1 MIRNASSACTVTAR
15 LAGMAVAF
23 AVAVGL
29 LGAPLPARSQGSG
42 IPTLPGLSKLANSG
56 PPGIAASAAGTATS
70 SLNPDKERER
80 LNSELV
86 EVRGWND
93 QLSDGDTPA
102 AVPVGISKDEIAQA
116 VRKLTQWAIA
126 NEGSLRA
133 LAGIQTARA
142 ELAAIHALESAWSG
156 PGGKPPYSILMVDDW
171 ARDAES
177 RRIKIASMEATNRMG
192 ERELVRLGE
201 ASKQAGSAV
210 RRLEETART
219 AKVPD
224 QAAAAWRVKAAQ
236 WTEKAEGATLAAI
249 ANDRQWTT
257 DKIAVEQAQL
267 GLLTR
272 KLGAVAGQVSFT
284 TEDLE
289 QIRRIEQTR
298 RAHLEKESVQATAAV
313 QQRTREFEAT
323 TLALQKL
330 REAQPAATQEALDVA
345 EARQRAARTALDTS
359 RRDIEMLA
367 NLESLTTASVGLWK
381 LRFDAL
387 NATDADRRRE
397 ATAALRKGL
406 EDTRVWKTYASG
418 QIAVVQSEL
427 GEQAIRR
434 ERLGQSPEV
443 VRYEA
448 AATDSLNQRALR
460 MQQLEDEIDRV
471 DRALRRWVDEIGG
484 TVRELPWSERAALAW
499 SQIRSAA
506 RSVWQFE
513 LFSVE
518 DTVELQG
525 QKVSVSR
532 GVTVGK
538 SVGAALLFIFGY
550 LIAGR
555 LARRLERTLTRHFGV
570 DPAQARTVRR
580 WSLTLV
586 GFILLVL
593 TLNLAQIPLTVFA
606 FMGGALAIGVGFGT
620 QTIIKNFIS
629 GLILLMER
637 QIRVGDIVDI
647 DGTTGTVTEVNL
659 RSSTIKS
666 FDGVAAIVPNSTL
679 LEGKVTNWTMSDPKV
694 RRIVRVGVAYG
705 SPTDEVARRM
715 LECAQRHGL
724 VVKSPEPQVMFED
737 FGDSN
742 LVFGLYFWID
752 VQAGTSGQVVMSD
765 LRFMIEKSFAE
776 GGISMA
782 FPQRDVH
789 LDATRPLQV
798 ELTRRAADHPADAS

>member
-42 IPTLPGLSKLANSG
+42 MPTLPGLSKLANSG
-56 PPGIAASAAGTATS
+56 PPGSAASAAGTATS

-93 QLSDGDTPA
+93 QLSDGDAPA
-102 AVPVGISKDEIAQA
+102 AVPAGISKDEIAQA

-210 RRLEETART
+210 RRLEEAART

-313 QQRTREFEAT
+313 QQRTREFEAA

-448 AATDSLNQRALR
+448 AATESLNLRALR

-506 RSVWQFE
+506 RSVWEFE

-724 VVKSPEPQVMFED
+724 VVKSPEPQVMLED

-742 LVFGLYFWID
+742 LVFALYFWID

>member
-29 LGAPLPARSQGSG
+29 LGASLPARSQGSG
-42 IPTLPGLSKLANSG
+42 MPTLPGLAKLVAPG
-56 PPGIAASAAGTATS
+56 PAASAAAGTGTATTT
-70 SLNPDKERER
+70 LYDDKERER
-80 LNSELV
+80 LNRELV
-86 EVRGWND
+86 DVRRWND
-93 QLSDGDTPA
+93 QLSA
-102 AVPVGISKDEIAQA
+102 ADAMATVPTGINSDEVAEA
-116 VRKLTQWAIA
+116 VRKLTQWAIST
-126 NEGSLRA
+126 EGRLRVM
-133 LAGIQTARA
+133 AGIDSTRA
-142 ELAAIHALESAWSG
+142 ELSAMNAAEGSWTG
-156 PGGKPPYSILMVDDW
+156 PGGKPPYSILMVDEW

-177 RRIKIASMEATNRMG
+177 RRTKIASMEAANRLA

-201 ASKQAGSAV
+201 ASKQAGSAL
-210 RRLEETART
+210 RRMEEVART
-219 AKVPD
+219 AKD
-224 QAAAAWRVKAAQ
+224 AGLGAANWRVQAAQ
-236 WTEKAEGATLAAI
+236 WAEKAEGATVAAV
-249 ANDRQWTT
+249 AADRQWTT

-267 GLLTR
+267 ALLKR
-272 KLGAVAGQVSFT
+272 KLAAVAGQISFSA
-284 TEDLE
+284 EDLA
-289 QIRRIEQTR
+289 QVRRIEQNR
-298 RAHLEKESVQATAAV
+298 RAQLGKEAAQTAAAV
-313 QQRTREFEAT
+313 QRRTREFEVA
-323 TLALQKL
+323 TLALERL
-330 REAQPAATQEALDVA
+330 RSAQPPASQDKLDVA
-345 EARQRAARTALDTS
+345 EARHRAARTALETS
-359 RRDIEMLA
+359 RRTLEILT
-367 NLESLTTASVGLWK
+367 NLEAMSAATATMWNW
-381 LRFDAL
+381 RFDAL
-387 NATDADRRRE
+387 NASEANQRRE

-406 EDTRVWKTYASG
+406 EDIRVWKAFATG
-418 QIAVVQSEL
+418 QISVVQSEL
-427 GEQAIRR
+427 TEQAIRQ
-434 ERLGQSPEV
+434 EGLGQSPDV
-443 VRYEA
+443 MRYEA
-448 AATDSLNQRALR
+448 AATETLTLRAVRL
-460 MQQLEDEIDRV
+460 QQLDDELDRIDRS
-471 DRALRRWVDEIGG
+471 LRRWVEEIGG
-484 TVRELPWSERAALAW
+484 SVKELPWTDRAALAW
-499 SQIRSAA
+499 SQVLGVA
-506 RSVWQFE
+506 RSVWNFE

-555 LARRLERTLTRHFGV
+555 LARRLERALTGHFGV

>member
-29 LGAPLPARSQGSG
+29 LGASLPARSQGSG
-42 IPTLPGLSKLANSG
+42 MPTLPGLSKLANSG

-210 RRLEETART
+210 RRLEEAART

-236 WTEKAEGATLAAI
+236 WAEKAEGATLAAI

-313 QQRTREFEAT
+313 QQRTREFEAA
-323 TLALQKL
+323 TLALERL
-330 REAQPAATQEALDVA
+330 RSAQPPASQEALDVA
-345 EARQRAARTALDTS
+345 EARHRAARTALETS

-448 AATDSLNQRALR
+448 AATESLNLRALR

>member
-1 MIRNASSACTVTAR
+1 M
-15 LAGMAVAF
+15 
-23 AVAVGL
+23 
-29 LGAPLPARSQGSG
+29 
-42 IPTLPGLSKLANSG
+42 
-56 PPGIAASAAGTATS
+56 
-70 SLNPDKERER
+70 
-80 LNSELV
+80 
-86 EVRGWND
+86 
-93 QLSDGDTPA
+93 
-102 AVPVGISKDEIAQA
+102 
-116 VRKLTQWAIA
+116 
-126 NEGSLRA
+126 
-133 LAGIQTARA
+133 
-142 ELAAIHALESAWSG
+142 
-156 PGGKPPYSILMVDDW
+156 
-171 ARDAES
+171 
-177 RRIKIASMEATNRMG
+177 
-192 ERELVRLGE
+192 
-201 ASKQAGSAV
+201 
-210 RRLEETART
+210 
-219 AKVPD
+219 
-224 QAAAAWRVKAAQ
+224 
-236 WTEKAEGATLAAI
+236 
-249 ANDRQWTT
+249 
-257 DKIAVEQAQL
+257 
-267 GLLTR
+267 
-272 KLGAVAGQVSFT
+272 
-284 TEDLE
+284 
-289 QIRRIEQTR
+289 
-298 RAHLEKESVQATAAV
+298 
-313 QQRTREFEAT
+313 QQRTREFEAA

-330 REAQPAATQEALDVA
+330 REAQPAPTQEALDVA

-367 NLESLTTASVGLWK
+367 NLESLTTASVGRWK

-418 QIAVVQSEL
+418 QIAVVQAEL

-525 QKVSVSR
+525 QKVNVSR

-555 LARRLERTLTRHFGV
+555 LARRLERALTGHFGV

-705 SPTDEVARRM
+705 SLTDEVARRM

>member
-29 LGAPLPARSQGSG
+29 LGASLPARSQGSG
-42 IPTLPGLSKLANSG
+42 MPTLPGLSKLANSG

-210 RRLEETART
+210 RRLEEAART

-555 LARRLERTLTRHFGV
+555 LARRLERALTGHFGV

-705 SPTDEVARRM
+705 SPRTRWRDA
-715 LECAQRHGL
+715 CWSAQRHGL
-724 VVKSPEPQVMFED
+724 VVKSPEPQVMLED

-742 LVFGLYFWID
+742 LVFALYFWID

-789 LDATRPLQV
+789 STP
-798 ELTRRAADHPADAS
+798 RARCRSN

>member
-15 LAGMAVAF
+15 LAGMAAAF

-29 LGAPLPARSQGSG
+29 LGASLPARSQGSG
-42 IPTLPGLSKLANSG
+42 MPTLPGLSKLANSG

-210 RRLEETART
+210 RRLEEAART

-525 QKVSVSR
+525 QKVNVSR

-789 LDATRPLQV
+789 LDSPRPLQV
-798 ELTRRAADHPADAS
+798 ELIRPTP

>member
-29 LGAPLPARSQGSG
+29 LGASLPARSQGSG
-42 IPTLPGLSKLANSG
+42 MPTLPGLSKLANSG

-210 RRLEETART
+210 RRLEEAART

-313 QQRTREFEAT
+313 QQRTREFEAA

-555 LARRLERTLTRHFGV
+555 LARRLERALTGHFGV

>member
-42 IPTLPGLSKLANSG
+42 MPTLPGLSKLANSG
-56 PPGIAASAAGTATS
+56 PPGSAASAAGTATS

-93 QLSDGDTPA
+93 QLSDGDAPA
-102 AVPVGISKDEIAQA
+102 AVPAGISKDEIAQA

-210 RRLEETART
+210 RRLEEAART

-284 TEDLE
+284 AEDLE

-387 NATDADRRRE
+387 NATDAERRRE

-789 LDATRPLQV
+789 LDSPRPLQV
-798 ELTRRAADHPADAS
+798 ELIRPTP

>member
-1 MIRNASSACTVTAR
+1 MIHTAARAGIATAR
-15 LAGMAVAF
+15 LAGVAAAF
-23 AVAVGL
+23 AIAVGL

-42 IPTLPGLSKLANSG
+42 VPTLPGLPKLTKPG
-56 PPGIAASAAGTATS
+56 PAASAASSATASAS
-70 SLNPDKERER
+70 SSNPDKERER

-93 QLSDGDTPA
+93 QLSDGDAPV
-102 AVPVGISKDEIAQA
+102 AVPDGISKDEIAQA
-116 VRKLTQWAIA
+116 VRKLTQWIIA
-126 NEGSLRA
+126 NEGRLRA
-133 LAGIQTARA
+133 LAGIETARA
-142 ELAAIHALESAWSG
+142 ELAAIHAVESAWSG

-177 RRIKIASMEATNRMG
+177 RRIKIASMEAANRVG
-192 ERELVRLGE
+192 ERELARLGE
-201 ASKQAGSAV
+201 ASKQAGSMV
-210 RRLEETART
+210 RRLEEAART
-219 AKVPD
+219 AKGPD

-236 WTEKAEGATLAAI
+236 WAEKAEGATLGAI
-249 ANDRQWTT
+249 ATDRQWTT
-257 DKIAVEQAQL
+257 DKIAIEQAHL
-267 GLLTR
+267 ELLTR

-284 TEDLE
+284 AEDLE
-289 QIRRIEQTR
+289 QVRRIEQTR
-298 RAHLEKESVQATAAV
+298 RAHLDKESVQATAAV
-313 QQRTREFEAT
+313 QQRTREFEAAG
-323 TLALQKL
+323 LALQKL
-330 REAQPAATQEALDVA
+330 RGAQPPATQEALDVA

-367 NLESLTTASVGLWK
+367 NLESLSAATLALWK

-406 EDTRVWKTYASG
+406 EDTRVWRAYASG

-427 GEQAIRR
+427 AEQAIRR
-434 ERLGQSPEV
+434 ERLGQSPEM

-460 MQQLEDEIDRV
+460 MQQLEDEIDRIE
-471 DRALRRWVDEIGG
+471 RALHRWVDEIGG
-484 TVRELPWSERAALAW
+484 TVRELPWSERAALVW
-499 SQIRSAA
+499 SQIRNASRA
-506 RSVWQFE
+506 VWQFE

-518 DTVELQG
+518 DTVDLQG
-525 QKVSVSR
+525 QKVTISR

-550 LIAGR
+550 LIAAR
-555 LARRLERTLTRHFGV
+555 LARRLERALSSRFGV
-570 DPAQARTVRR
+570 GAAQARTVRR
-580 WSLTLV
+580 WALTLV
-586 GFILLVL
+586 AFILLVL

-647 DGTTGTVTEVNL
+647 DGTTGTVSEVNL
-659 RSSTIKS
+659 RSSTIKG
-666 FDGVAAIVPNSTL
+666 FDGIAAIVPNSTL

-724 VVKSPEPQVMFED
+724 VVKGPEPQVMFED

-742 LVFGLYFWID
+742 LVFALYFWID

-789 LDATRPLQV
+789 LDTTRPLQV
-798 ELTRRAADHPADAS
+798 ELARQPS

>member
-1 MIRNASSACTVTAR
+1 MIHTAARAGIATAR
-15 LAGMAVAF
+15 LAGVAAAF
-23 AVAVGL
+23 AIAVGL

-42 IPTLPGLSKLANSG
+42 VPTLPGLPKLTKPG
-56 PPGIAASAAGTATS
+56 PAASAASSATATAS
-70 SLNPDKERER
+70 STSPDKERER

-93 QLSDGDTPA
+93 QLNDGDAPA
-102 AVPVGISKDEIAQA
+102 AVPAGISKDEIAQA
-116 VRKLTQWAIA
+116 VRKLTQWIIA
-126 NEGSLRA
+126 NEGRLRA
-133 LAGIQTARA
+133 LAGIETARA
-142 ELAAIHALESAWSG
+142 ELAAIHAVESAWSG
-156 PGGKPPYSILMVDDW
+156 LGGKPPYSILMVDDW

-177 RRIKIASMEATNRMG
+177 RRIKIASMEAANRVG
-192 ERELVRLGE
+192 ERELARLGE
-201 ASKQAGSAV
+201 ASKQAGSMV
-210 RRLEETART
+210 RRLEEAART
-219 AKVPD
+219 AKGPD

-236 WTEKAEGATLAAI
+236 WAEKAEGATLGAI
-249 ANDRQWTT
+249 ATDRQWTT
-257 DKIAVEQAQL
+257 DKIAIEQAHL
-267 GLLTR
+267 ELLTR

-284 TEDLE
+284 AEDLE
-289 QIRRIEQTR
+289 QVRRIEQTR
-298 RAHLEKESVQATAAV
+298 RAHLDKESVQATAAV
-313 QQRTREFEAT
+313 QQRTREFEAAG
-323 TLALQKL
+323 LALQKL
-330 REAQPAATQEALDVA
+330 RGAQPPATQEALDVA

-367 NLESLTTASVGLWK
+367 NLESLSAATLALWK

-406 EDTRVWKTYASG
+406 EDTRVWRAYASG

-427 GEQAIRR
+427 AEQAIRR

-460 MQQLEDEIDRV
+460 MQQLEDEIDRIE
-471 DRALRRWVDEIGG
+471 RALHRWVDEIGG
-484 TVRELPWSERAALAW
+484 TVRELPWSERAALVW
-499 SQIRSAA
+499 SQIRNATRA
-506 RSVWQFE
+506 VWQFE

-518 DTVELQG
+518 DTVDLQG
-525 QKVSVSR
+525 QKVTISR

-550 LIAGR
+550 LIAAR
-555 LARRLERTLTRHFGV
+555 LARRLERTLSSRFGV
-570 DPAQARTVRR
+570 GAAQARTVRR
-580 WSLTLV
+580 WALTLV
-586 GFILLVL
+586 AFILLVL

-606 FMGGALAIGVGFGT
+606 FLGGALAIGVGFGT

-637 QIRVGDIVDI
+637 QVRVGDIVDI
-647 DGTTGTVTEVNL
+647 DGTTGTVAEVNL
-659 RSSTIKS
+659 RSSTIKG
-666 FDGVAAIVPNSTL
+666 FDGIAAIVPNSTL

-724 VVKSPEPQVMFED
+724 VVKNPEPQVMFED

-742 LVFGLYFWID
+742 LVFALYFWID

-789 LDATRPLQV
+789 LDTTRPLQV
-798 ELTRRAADHPADAS
+798 ELARQPS

>member
-29 LGAPLPARSQGSG
+29 LGASLPARSQGSG
-42 IPTLPGLSKLANSG
+42 MPTLPGLSKLANSG
-56 PPGIAASAAGTATS
+56 PPGSAASAAGTATS

-210 RRLEETART
+210 RRLEEAART

-313 QQRTREFEAT
+313 QQRTREFEAA

-330 REAQPAATQEALDVA
+330 REAQPAPTQEALDVA

-555 LARRLERTLTRHFGV
+555 LARRLERALTGHFGV

>member
-15 LAGMAVAF
+15 LAGMAAAF

-29 LGAPLPARSQGSG
+29 LGASLPARSQGSG
-42 IPTLPGLSKLANSG
+42 MPTLPGLSKLANSG

-210 RRLEETART
+210 RRLEEAART

-484 TVRELPWSERAALAW
+484 TVRELPWSDRAALAW
-499 SQIRSAA
+499 SQIRNAA
-506 RSVWQFE
+506 RRSG
-513 LFSVE
+513 S
-518 DTVELQG
+518 
-525 QKVSVSR
+525 SNCSR
-532 GVTVGK
+532 SKT
-538 SVGAALLFIFGY
+538 
-550 LIAGR
+550 
-555 LARRLERTLTRHFGV
+555 
-570 DPAQARTVRR
+570 
-580 WSLTLV
+580 
-586 GFILLVL
+586 
-593 TLNLAQIPLTVFA
+593 
-606 FMGGALAIGVGFGT
+606 
-620 QTIIKNFIS
+620 
-629 GLILLMER
+629 
-637 QIRVGDIVDI
+637 
-647 DGTTGTVTEVNL
+647 
-659 RSSTIKS
+659 RSSCRGRKS
-666 FDGVAAIVPNSTL
+666 AS
-679 LEGKVTNWTMSDPKV
+679 
-694 RRIVRVGVAYG
+694 
-705 SPTDEVARRM
+705 
-715 LECAQRHGL
+715 
-724 VVKSPEPQVMFED
+724 
-737 FGDSN
+737 
-742 LVFGLYFWID
+742 
-752 VQAGTSGQVVMSD
+752 
-765 LRFMIEKSFAE
+765 
-776 GGISMA
+776 
-782 FPQRDVH
+782 
-789 LDATRPLQV
+789 
-798 ELTRRAADHPADAS
+798 RAV